1 MAILVGDSLR
11 LPRKNQRPHSAQS
24 AARVPRKPAA
34 LSHTTVPEARASP
47 AGGRVDGGG
56 ADPWIR
62 RDGEAVAGLAQRPD
76 PPLRAAG
83 RVCRSGVAS
92 AGSVQGP
99 CRWCRVQGELPAS
112 VFVSC
117 LAYLDLDFRHVR
129 ASVLVF
135 RC

>member
-1 MAILVGDSLR
+1 
-11 LPRKNQRPHSAQS
+11 
-24 AARVPRKPAA
+24 
-34 LSHTTVPEARASP
+34 VPEARASP

-62 RDGEAVAGLAQRPD
+62 RAGDGEAVAGPAQRPD

-83 RVCRSGVAS
+83 PDCRPGFAS
-92 AGSVQGP
+92 AGSVRGP
-99 CRWCRVQGELPAS
+99 CHWFRVQGELPAA